1 MLTLNVSFGIFV
13 FMPLGWL
20 FMLIIIL
27 LETFFFSK
35 KLKYQWFNLIVFWKI
50 LVTNIISGIIGIL
63 ISLKLNGGWWLVVWF
78 PWVSKNEVS
87 LSNPQAIKLL
97 AIYYL
102 CAFILTL
109 TLEFL
114 TNYLFFKKSFDIKKI
129 GKVTLLANVISY
141 LFGSIVLYSYSF
153 L

>member
-35 KLKYQWFNLIVFWKI
+35 KLKDQWFNLIVFWKI

-87 LSNPQAIKLL
+87 LSNPQAIEWL

-129 GKVTLLANVISY
+129 GKLTLLANVISY

>member
-35 KLKYQWFNLIVFWKI
+35 KLKNQWFNLIVFWKI

-87 LSNPQAIKLL
+87 LSNPQAIKWL

-129 GKVTLLANVISY
+129 GKLTLLANVISY